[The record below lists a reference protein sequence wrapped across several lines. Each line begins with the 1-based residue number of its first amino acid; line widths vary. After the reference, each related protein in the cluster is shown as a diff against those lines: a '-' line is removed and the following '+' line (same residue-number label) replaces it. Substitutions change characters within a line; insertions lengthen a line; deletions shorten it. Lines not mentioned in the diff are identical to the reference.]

1 MYVSTKGTKRIL
13 VHNLKLQNIKLLY
26 SIFIINFVFSKVFE
40 LSKLKKTYER
50 AYQLEDWY
58 KGGGI
63 FIIGYELFR
72 SLTTLDPML
81 DNVRP
86 TIVNKIRTALLD
98 PGPDIIICDEGHLLK
113 NDCSVLAVAMSR
125 VVTKRRIVLTG
136 TPMQNNLREYYCMV
150 NFVKPNLLGTY
161 SEYSNR

>member
-1 MYVSTKGTKRIL
+1 M
-13 VHNLKLQNIKLLY
+13 
-26 SIFIINFVFSKVFE
+26 FE

-58 KGGGI
+58 NEGGI

-72 SLTTLDPML
+72 SLSTIDSLL

-86 TIVNKIRTALLD
+86 TIVAKIRAALLD
-98 PGPDIIICDEGHLLK
+98 PGPDIIVCDEGHLLK
-113 NDCSVLAVAMSR
+113 NDCSVLAIAMSR
-125 VVTKRRIVLTG
+125 VKTRRRIILTG

>member
-1 MYVSTKGTKRIL
+1 MVQK
-13 VHNLKLQNIKLLY
+13 LKFQNIKSLY
-26 SIFIINFVFSKVFE
+26 FTFIINYVFSKVFE

-72 SLTTLDPML
+72 SLTTLDPIL
-81 DNVRP
+81 DNIRP